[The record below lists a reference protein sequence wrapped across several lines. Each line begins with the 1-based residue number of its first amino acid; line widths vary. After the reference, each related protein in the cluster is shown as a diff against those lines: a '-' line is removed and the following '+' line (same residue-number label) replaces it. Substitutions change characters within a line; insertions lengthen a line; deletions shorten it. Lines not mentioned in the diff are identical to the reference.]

1 MDKVLDLFIGEL
13 LIYGEKG
20 YPFSLYHPNYCHFMC
35 GCEVCQLWVVDGK
48 LYETL
53 FLQKLPFES
62 STIFLE
68 NISTV
73 IINAISEPWQT
84 CGCSKCI
91 QLHFEKSFTYQTHSS
106 KNFTFYDLTE
116 IKQLLKTE
124 EHSPV
129 VVKCDKCLQKFF
141 TTKICNHHSQE
152 IKKYENFILD
162 NNVMTCSCL
171 LTNNLTLVINLQTT
185 STDGMYID
193 EVKDHNRSNP
203 DI

>member
-1 MDKVLDLFIGEL
+1 MEKVLDLFIGEL
-13 LIYGEKG
+13 LTYGEKG
-20 YPFSLYHPNYCHFMC
+20 DPFSLYHPNYCHFMC
-35 GCEVCQLWVVDGK
+35 GCEECKLWVVDGN

-73 IINAISEPWQT
+73 IINAISEPFQT

-91 QLHFEKSFTYQTHSS
+91 QLHFEKSFTYQTYSCN
-106 KNFTFYDLTE
+106 NFTFCDLTE
-116 IKQLLKTE
+116 IKRLLKTE

-141 TTKICNHHSQE
+141 TNKRCDHFNEE
-152 IKKYENFILD
+152 IKSYENFIID
-162 NNVMTCSCL
+162 NKNMTCSCVL
-171 LTNNLTLVINLQTT
+171 MNDMTLIINLQTT
-185 STDGMYID
+185 SIDGIYID
-193 EVKDHNRSNP
+193 EIKDHKRSNP
-203 DI
+203 QI